1 MDGDRDG
8 DGKKMNENGEG
19 GGEIVLW
26 IPLCLRCAVCCK
38 HPRITLR

>member
-19 GGEIVLW
+19 GGEILFYGYHLV
-26 IPLCLRCAVCCK
+26 
-38 HPRITLR
+38 